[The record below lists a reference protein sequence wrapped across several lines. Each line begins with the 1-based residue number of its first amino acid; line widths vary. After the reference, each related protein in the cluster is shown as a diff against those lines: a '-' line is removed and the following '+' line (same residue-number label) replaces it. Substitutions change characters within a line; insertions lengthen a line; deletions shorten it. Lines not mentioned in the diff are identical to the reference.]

1 VDLYVS
7 AKVSE
12 HLFVPI
18 FHIVYEM
25 KTEAVGR
32 TEMLVLTYKSTRRH
46 IPIDC
51 SLHYQQPSS
60 YYYLLPTAKFVLLLA
75 TKLVTADTFPPYVLV
90 FHMQSHSDDDEH
102 THTVTKAKDSSSL
115 NRQDR
120 HQIPFPH
127 RKSPS
132 STVTIKA
139 VHLPTKLHRVTSHT
153 TFAHTAVRT

>member
-1 VDLYVS
+1 MTPCG
-7 AKVSE
+7 
-12 HLFVPI
+12 FVC
-18 FHIVYEM
+18 
-25 KTEAVGR
+25 K
-32 TEMLVLTYKSTRRH
+32 YKSFGASF
-46 IPIDC
+46 C
-51 SLHYQQPSS
+51 SHFPHCLRNEDRGSRPHRNVGTNIQIHTTSHPNRLQSS
-60 YYYLLPTAKFVLLLA
+60 LPTAKFVLLLA

-127 RKSPS
+127 RKSAS